1 MKQNIR
7 YTLIS
12 LLALYT
18 LGSCRDDVEMILSED
33 EYTGYTRTPDG
44 YRGFYLLNEGNM
56 GSNKSTL
63 DYYDFTTGIY
73 TRNIYAEVNPP
84 FPRNWAMWA
93 TTSASTE
100 ARCMPSSTAPTKW
113 R

>member
-33 EYTGYTRTPDG
+33 EYTGYTRTPG
-44 YRGFYLLNEGNM
+44 RL
-56 GSNKSTL
+56 
-63 DYYDFTTGIY
+63 
-73 TRNIYAEVNPP
+73 
-84 FPRNWAMWA
+84 PRVLPAQ
-93 TTSASTE
+93 
-100 ARCMPSSTAPTKW
+100 R